1 MLERLEFMRS
11 CFDLQRRRLAS
22 RSICHDVRHNSDA
35 LIQDLRPRLHRH
47 PVPTNANKQAYAVR
61 AFQNLIKDRER
72 SYSRR
77 RNHDD
82 VAFRRSCQKAQE
94 ITSRCTMGDLSD
106 RNYIAPRRARQ
117 TELRQHLK
125 RAIRMANLSSDHRCA
140 LWAWLRNSL
149 SEFAKKRGIPRST
162 ASVWALR
169 AREALRPHFKHPVF

>member
-1 MLERLEFMRS
+1 MSESLESMLSRLDS
-11 CFDLQRRRLAS
+11 QLRRLAS
-22 RSICHDVRHNSDA
+22 RSSCHDVRHNPDD
-35 LIQDLRPRLHRH
+35 LIQDLWLRLHRH
-47 PVPTNANKQAYAVR
+47 SVPTNANKHAYAVK

-77 RNHDD
+77 RNHD